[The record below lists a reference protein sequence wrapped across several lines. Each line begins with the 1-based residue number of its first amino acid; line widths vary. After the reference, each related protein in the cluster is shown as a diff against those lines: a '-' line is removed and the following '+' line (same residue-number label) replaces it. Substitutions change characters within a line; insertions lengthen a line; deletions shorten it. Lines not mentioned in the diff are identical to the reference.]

1 MKKIDVC
8 VSPDLLHLHSIEN
21 SIVVV
26 ADIFR
31 ATSCM
36 VTAFAH
42 DVAQIIPVATV
53 TECRDWQERG
63 FLAAA
68 ERDAQIVDG
77 FDLDN
82 SPFSYMSE
90 RLRDER
96 IAMTTTNGTL
106 AITQSRTAV
115 KVLVGAFLNLNTVAN
130 YLQNQPYDVLVVCAG
145 WKGRPN
151 MEDTLFAGALAGL
164 LRDEFA
170 FAEDSADMAFRL
182 YEQGKSNLMAYVA
195 NTSHIRR
202 LQRLG
207 IHKDIA
213 YCLQHDLYDVL
224 PVLRGNALVKMLDF

>member
-1 MKKIDVC
+1 MKHFDVC
-8 VSPDLLHLHSIEN
+8 LTPDLLHHHSVEN
-21 SIVVV
+21 TVVVV

-53 TECRDWQERG
+53 EECRVYQERG

-68 ERDAQIVDG
+68 ERNAQLVDG

-82 SPFSYMSE
+82 SPFSYMDE
-90 RLRDER
+90 RLRGER

-106 AITQSRTAV
+106 AITRSRQAV
-115 KVLVGAFLNLNTVAN
+115 KVLVGAFLNLDAIAN
-130 YLQNQPYDVLVVCAG
+130 YLRNQSYDVLVLCAG
-145 WKGRPN
+145 WKGRVN
-151 MEDTLFAGALAGL
+151 MEDTLFAGALAER
-164 LRDEFA
+164 LRDDVHLD
-170 FAEDSADMAFRL
+170 EDSAIMAWRL
-182 YEQGKSNLMAYVA
+182 YCEGKDNLLSFIA

-207 IHKDIA
+207 IQKDIS
-213 YCLQHDLYDVL
+213 YCLQHDLYDVV
-224 PVLRGNALVKMLDF
+224 PVLRGSALVRMEG

>member
-1 MKKIDVC
+1 MKQLDVC
-8 VSPDLLHLHSIEN
+8 LSPDLLHLHPIEN

-26 ADIFR
+26 TDVFR

-53 TECRDWQERG
+53 DECRDLQERG
-63 FLAAA
+63 YLAAA
-68 ERDAQIVDG
+68 ERDARTVEG
-77 FDLDN
+77 FDLNN
-82 SPFSYMSE
+82 SPFSYMDE
-90 RLRDER
+90 RLRGER

-106 AITQSRTAV
+106 AITKSRNAV
-115 KVLVGAFLNLNTVAN
+115 KVLIGAFLNLTAVAD
-130 YLQNQPYDVLVVCAG
+130 YLRDQPYDVLVVCAG
-145 WKGRPN
+145 WKGRVN

-164 LRDEFA
+164 LRDEFR
-170 FAEDSADMAFRL
+170 FAEDSTDMAYRL
-182 YEQGKSNLMAYVA
+182 YEQGKSNLLAYVA

-207 IHKDIA
+207 IQKDIA

-224 PVLRGNALVKMLDF
+224 PVLRGTALVKMEP